1 MPVGGRS
8 GPVVIAI
15 TSTADERVRL
25 ARLVDGY
32 APLLLVSSR
41 QEARAFLDGYHPALS
56 SDETTPEET
65 APLPVQAPAQPMSPQ
80 SVAPSVAQS
89 VAPSV
94 ARAIPQ
100 PVSQPVPPRP
110 RQVSHAGLRVD
121 SDRHTVD
128 WAGHE
133 TALTPLEHDLL
144 VCMLAEPDR
153 VWSFARLH
161 QEVWGTQV
169 VGAGSDVHS
178 LVKRVRRKLARM
190 GAPAGIDAIRGV
202 GFRLSRLGEANDV
215 PAEQPG
221 PSGRPLPPVPPQ
233 VTPVT
238 PPVPVPGAGLVP
250 DPAPDAEA
258 IAQSDGDCDRALV
271 KPATG

>member
-1 MPVGGRS
+1 MTVGGKS

-15 TSTADERVRL
+15 TSNADERVRL

-41 QEARAFLDGYHPALS
+41 QEARAFLDGYHSALPA
-56 SDETTPEET
+56 EEPPRD
-65 APLPVQAPAQPMSPQ
+65 AVSP
-80 SVAPSVAQS
+80 SPS
-89 VAPSV
+89 
-94 ARAIPQ
+94 PQ
-100 PVSQPVPPRP
+100 PVAQPVTQRGSLPP

-121 SDRHTVD
+121 SDRHTVC

-133 TALTPLEHDLL
+133 SALTPLEHDLL
-144 VCMLAEPDR
+144 ACMLAEPDR

-161 QEVWGTQV
+161 QQVWGTQF

-190 GAPAGIDAIRGV
+190 GAPVGIDAIRAV
-202 GFRLSRLGEANDV
+202 GFRLSCLGDAEDAPAAPSAPPVVRPVEVPEARLAPDSL
-215 PAEQPG
+215 PG
-221 PSGRPLPPVPPQ
+221 PLPGPPSGRPVQSEGESALPM
-233 VTPVT
+233 
-238 PPVPVPGAGLVP
+238 
-250 DPAPDAEA
+250 
-258 IAQSDGDCDRALV
+258 V

>member
-1 MPVGGRS
+1 MTVGGKS

-15 TSTADERVRL
+15 TSNADERVRL

-41 QEARAFLDGYHPALS
+41 QEARAFLDGYQSALPA
-56 SDETTPEET
+56 DEPPREAATPS
-65 APLPVQAPAQPMSPQ
+65 PA
-80 SVAPSVAQS
+80 
-89 VAPSV
+89 
-94 ARAIPQ
+94 PQ
-100 PVSQPVPPRP
+100 PLAQRGSQRESQRVTRRP

-121 SDRHTVD
+121 SDRHTVC

-144 VCMLAEPDR
+144 ACMLAEPDL

-161 QEVWGTQV
+161 QQVWGTQF

-190 GAPAGIDAIRGV
+190 GTPVGIDAIRGV
-202 GFRLSRLGEANDV
+202 GFRLSCLGNGEDAPPAAAAPPVVRPVEVPEARLAPESL
-215 PAEQPG
+215 PG
-221 PSGRPLPPVPPQ
+221 PLPGPLRGPEV
-233 VTPVT
+233 
-238 PPVPVPGAGLVP
+238 
-250 DPAPDAEA
+250 
-258 IAQSDGDCDRALV
+258 QSEGESVLPLV

>member
-1 MPVGGRS
+1 MTVGGKS

-15 TSTADERVRL
+15 TSNADERVRL

-41 QEARAFLDGYHPALS
+41 QEARAFLDGYHPALPAEEPPR
-56 SDETTPEET
+56 DAATP
-65 APLPVQAPAQPMSPQ
+65 SP
-80 SVAPSVAQS
+80 S
-89 VAPSV
+89 
-94 ARAIPQ
+94 PQ
-100 PVSQPVPPRP
+100 PVSQPVFQPVSQRESQRP

-121 SDRHTVD
+121 SDRHTVC

-133 TALTPLEHDLL
+133 SALTPLEHDLL
-144 VCMLAEPDR
+144 ACLLAEPDR

-161 QEVWGTQV
+161 QQVWGTQF

-190 GAPAGIDAIRGV
+190 GAPVGIDAIRAV
-202 GFRLSRLGEANDV
+202 GFRLSCLGDTADAPPAPSAPPVVRPVEVPEARVAPDSL
-215 PAEQPG
+215 PGATPG
-221 PSGRPLPPVPPQ
+221 PLSGQPVQ
-233 VTPVT
+233 SE
-238 PPVPVPGAGLVP
+238 G
-250 DPAPDAEA
+250 ES
-258 IAQSDGDCDRALV
+258 AQPMV